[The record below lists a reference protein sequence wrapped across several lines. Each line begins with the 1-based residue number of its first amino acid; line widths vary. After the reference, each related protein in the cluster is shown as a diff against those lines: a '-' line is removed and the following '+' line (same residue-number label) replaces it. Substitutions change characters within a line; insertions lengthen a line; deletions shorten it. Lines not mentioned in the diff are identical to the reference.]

1 MSQINEKRRTI
12 SIKDKLKV
20 IEKAK
25 CGESRANLMKEFN
38 IGSSTLSAII
48 KYQKSIELKAREN
61 PLCLESKRMKPAKFQ
76 RVDEALMVWVRQMRT
91 GKFRLT
97 GRIIKQKALEFAES
111 MGIVDFKASEGWLCN
126 FQRRNGIIRPRQG
139 NAISSKL
146 NIDDSNTIHERLTN
160 NWIQLELV
168 PLLAEFPEENIFN
181 LDEFGIF
188 WKATPSRSSEL
199 RGETCSDG
207 KLSRN
212 RLSIL
217 IGANMSGTEKLPL
230 LIIGKSENPRC
241 FRNVKS
247 QVKSLYRNNL
257 KAWMTPFLFEDFF
270 VEWDKQLQVENR
282 FVVAIVDNC
291 SAHTKS
297 VSYLLKN
304 IRLVFFPSN
313 CSSVPQPMNMGIV
326 KNFKQ
331 LYRTELVSNHMK
343 IIDGK
348 ESIENNVLE
357 AIDILVQSWDKIS
370 PQTISNCFNTA
381 GWKQD
386 FMIDEQI
393 YDWDPLEQMQIDEK
407 FINFDNN
414 LVSSG
419 LLTDEEILQTVAEK
433 DEDDC
438 DNFAI
443 NEVQYKEID
452 NYETENP
459 VDNFDFADSIGA
471 PENNFKVEV
480 IVKEETDHDHDYLNI
495 TENQVECKQYDDDN
509 IADCLRA
516 HEDSLLASKNISAEV
531 LNTFYLLKKA
541 LHF

>member
-1 MSQINEKRRTI
+1 MQQISKKRYLL
-12 SIKDKLKV
+12 SAKDKLL
-20 IEKAK
+20 IINLRNS
-25 CGESRANLMKEFN
+25 GESRSSLAEKFN
-38 IGSSTLSAII
+38 CSQATLSRTFKRSEDIGAMV
-48 KYQKSIELKAREN
+48 KN
-61 PLCLESKRMKPAKFQ
+61 DPLCLKRKRFKPPKHQKLEHA
-76 RVDEALMVWVRQMRT
+76 VYLWYCQMRAAKAHIS
-91 GKFRLT
+91 GP
-97 GRIIKQKALEFAES
+97 IIKTKALQFAKSLE
-111 MGIVDFKASEGWLCN
+111 IEDFKASDGWLAK
-126 FQRRNGIIRPRQG
+126 FKKRNSVSWRVVS
-139 NAISSKL
+139 N
-146 NIDDSNTIHERLTN
+146 DSDSVEREMTE
-160 NWIQLELV
+160 NWIQVVFE
-168 PLLAEFPEENIFN
+168 PLLNEFSEDDIFN
-181 LDEFGIF
+181 LDEFGLL
-188 WKATPSRSSEL
+188 WKATPSKSAEL

-230 LIIGKSENPRC
+230 LIIGKSENPLC
-241 FRNVKS
+241 FKNVTTKI
-247 QVKSLYRNNL
+247 KSLYRNNL

-297 VSYLLKN
+297 VSYLLQN

-326 KNFKQ
+326 KNIKQ

-370 PQTISNCFNTA
+370 PQTISNCFNAA

-386 FMIDEQI
+386 FMIEEI
-393 YDWDPLEQMQIDEK
+393 YDWDPLEQMQIDEN
-407 FINFDNN
+407 FINFDDD

-433 DEDDC
+433 DEDNC
-438 DNFAI
+438 DIFNIVEYEQEF
-443 NEVQYKEID
+443 EEID
-452 NYETENP
+452 NN
-459 VDNFDFADSIGA
+459 DFVDSIGA
-471 PENNFKVEV
+471 HENNFKTEV
-480 IVKEETDHDHDYLNI
+480 IVKEETDQDHDYPDT
-495 TENQVECKQYDDDN
+495 TENQVQCKQHDDDN
-509 IADCLRA
+509 LADCLRA
-516 HEDSLLASKNISAEV
+516 LEDSLLASKNVSAEA

-541 LHF
+541 LNF